1 MLSNKQCTT
10 KKLPYT
16 KKDKILLFTDGLY
29 EEFNILNEQFGEEKL
44 INLIEENINLGM
56 NELVDKSLEALNI
69 HLNNNSKQD
78 DITIIGIEEKII

>member
-1 MLSNKQCTT
+1 
-10 KKLPYT
+10 
-16 KKDKILLFTDGLY
+16 
-29 EEFNILNEQFGEEKL
+29 
-44 INLIEENINLGM
+44 M